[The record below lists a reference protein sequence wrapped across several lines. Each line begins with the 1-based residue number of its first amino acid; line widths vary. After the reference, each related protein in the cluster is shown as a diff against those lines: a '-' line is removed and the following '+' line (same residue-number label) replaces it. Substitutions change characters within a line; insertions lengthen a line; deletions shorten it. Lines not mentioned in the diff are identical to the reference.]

1 MVIQRLAH
9 TVPLLLIGLRIAL
22 APVMIF
28 LALHWPSSFAF
39 STCLTAAFLS
49 DVFDGVIA
57 RRINVATPSL
67 RRLDSAADTIFY
79 LAAVFAVWHLYPAA
93 ISERLIPLS
102 VLVVL
107 ELTRYVIDLAKF
119 GREASYH
126 MWSSKL
132 WGIALFAGFL
142 SVLGY
147 GSSGL
152 LVTLA
157 VYIGIL
163 ADVEGL
169 AISVVLTEWKS
180 DVPTLL
186 HALQLRQGERSGT

>member
-1 MVIQRLAH
+1 
-9 TVPLLLIGLRIAL
+9 
-22 APVMIF
+22 
-28 LALHWPSSFAF
+28 
-39 STCLTAAFLS
+39 
-49 DVFDGVIA
+49 
-57 RRINVATPSL
+57 
-67 RRLDSAADTIFY
+67 
-79 LAAVFAVWHLYPAA
+79 
-93 ISERLIPLS
+93 
-102 VLVVL
+102 
-107 ELTRYVIDLAKF
+107 
-119 GREASYH
+119 

-163 ADVEGL
+163 ADLEGL

-186 HALQLRQGERSGT
+186 HALRLRQGRIGFDSQS